1 MTKRYSMTDGVR
13 KEMTDAE
20 IAELKQDAPLTDLEI
35 YMNRVRRKRNSLL
48 QETDWWASSDL
59 TMTDADKKYRQDLRD
74 LTNGLDTA
82 EKAKNVTWP
91 TNPRESS

>member
-20 IAELKQDAPLTDLEI
+20 IAELNQDAPLTDLEI

-48 QETDWWASSDL
+48 QETDWWGASDN
-59 TMTDADKKYRQDLRD
+59 TMTAEQTKYRKDLRD

-82 EKAKNVTWP
+82 EKAKNVKFP
-91 TNPRESS
+91 TKPIK

>member
-91 TNPRESS
+91 TNPREG